1 MGDWIEKVQDTVRRL
16 TEFFQESWQE
26 LKKVHWP
33 SRKETYAAT
42 LVVII
47 VVVLISGYLAVVD
60 WGFTKALK
68 GCGDWPFGFPV
79 LRNNG
84 TSFTPFRD
92 MSRRLRPLWRKES
105 KRSVSKITLVR
116 Y

>member
-1 MGDWIEKVQDTVRRL
+1 MGDWIEKVQDGVRRL

-47 VVVLISGYLAVVD
+47 VVVLISVYLALVD
-60 WGFTKALK
+60 LGLAKRFRRLSTRLL
-68 GCGDWPFGFPV
+68 GFPYGETMV
-79 LRNNG
+79 H
-84 TSFTPFRD
+84 
-92 MSRRLRPLWRKES
+92 
-105 KRSVSKITLVR
+105 RSHLFGI
-116 Y
+116 